1 MDRRIRLTALMLA
14 ASLLLNMV
22 VLPVHGQEDTAPS
35 SAQVSQE
42 NEPTEVPT
50 ETAPAPP
57 QTTVPSTTVETQ
69 APTVPEE
76 TTQAAETTETTA
88 QTEPTQ
94 ATQETTEPAETEP
107 GLSLFAEPEIPEKNG
122 AFCRVDVGGIDPYAR
137 TVKSGIIR
145 KKRQHSQ
152 SGCCR
157 KSAS

>member
-1 MDRRIRLTALMLA
+1 
-14 ASLLLNMV
+14 MV

-35 SAQVSQE
+35 AAQVSQE

-57 QTTVPSTTVETQ
+57 QTTAPSTTMETR

-94 ATQETTEPAETEP
+94 ETTEPEETEP
-107 GLSLFAEPEIPEKNG
+107 GLSLLAEPEIPEKNG
-122 AFCRVDVGGIDPYAR
+122 NTYRINSLAQLVGLSTLPASDYADSNIEI
-137 TVKSGIIR
+137 VFKSGDVSSIFPLR
-145 KKRQHSQ
+145 LPAR
-152 SGCCR
+152 
-157 KSAS
+157 

>member
-1 MDRRIRLTALMLA
+1 
-14 ASLLLNMV
+14 MV

-50 ETAPAPP
+50 ETVPAPP
-57 QTTVPSTTVETQ
+57 QTTAPSTTMQTQ

-94 ATQETTEPAETEP
+94 ATQETTEPEDTEP
-107 GLSLFAEPEIPEKNG
+107 GLSLLAEPEIPEKNG

-137 TVKSGIIR
+137 TVKSVL
-145 KKRQHSQ
+145 
-152 SGCCR
+152 
-157 KSAS
+157 